1 MAEFQDLEY
10 LKMLVADRLETND
23 YSGSVVICPR
33 GHSLVI
39 PGVRPADIITLKI
52 AFKGQVQRFFI
63 AMLHAYQELGLYS
76 SPICYAESESGQK
89 IGDDLDWR
97 VLSVLAQIFRVVE
110 TSRAKDLDLIDFA
123 SLIGD
128 ERLSDVGEL
137 GIAFQTEV
145 KRSSAPYLY
154 YHNNVMGGGLWS
166 SGQLRSAG
174 IANSVG
180 ARWRFLLEDNQ
191 WQPLCG
197 SDVLRKRLERIALLL
212 SKCYLSAAFRK
223 LNYASSFWPFL
234 LAACAGWFYRMA
246 INLRSLTNAS
256 SSTMCLARAF
266 ELSLQAQAL
275 YCKAA
280 QFDEHGGIYFNAIK
294 LEGCGKLVTLVE
306 SKSIKT
312 KMSNDRT
319 KNWVV
324 EARTF
329 LAVRNHSRLAHGVDD
344 LDQTGYADLLKCSKG
359 LICELLEPELYQEF
373 SETYAELVLPPF
385 HTQFKSGMGKLLSD
399 YLD

>member
-1 MAEFQDLEY
+1 
-10 LKMLVADRLETND
+10 
-23 YSGSVVICPR
+23 
-33 GHSLVI
+33 
-39 PGVRPADIITLKI
+39 
-52 AFKGQVQRFFI
+52 
-63 AMLHAYQELGLYS
+63 
-76 SPICYAESESGQK
+76 
-89 IGDDLDWR
+89 
-97 VLSVLAQIFRVVE
+97 
-110 TSRAKDLDLIDFA
+110 FA

-145 KRSSAPYLY
+145 KRSCAPYLY

-223 LNYASSFWPFL
+223 LDYDSNFWPFL

-256 SSTMCLARAF
+256 ST
-266 ELSLQAQAL
+266 
-275 YCKAA
+275 
-280 QFDEHGGIYFNAIK
+280 QFDEHGGIYFNAIR
-294 LEGCGKLVTLVE
+294 LEGCGKLVKLVE

-319 KNWVV
+319 TNWVV

-359 LICELLEPELYQEF
+359 LIFELLEPELYQEF